1 MTLIDHNEKNNLY
14 TRYKSKFKGINFSW
28 TKASSW
34 PNKNREAG
42 PQHLNFSCTSRLRYD
57 DLVTGPHKRAT
68 NMNNL
73 NIETTTSKSQ
83 TIKQAA
89 WLKTINTSAL
99 LSATILSWNI
109 YDLENEI

>member
-1 MTLIDHNEKNNLY
+1 
-14 TRYKSKFKGINFSW
+14 
-28 TKASSW
+28 
-34 PNKNREAG
+34 
-42 PQHLNFSCTSRLRYD
+42 
-57 DLVTGPHKRAT
+57 
-68 NMNNL
+68 MNNL

-89 WLKTINTSAL
+89 RLKTINTSAL